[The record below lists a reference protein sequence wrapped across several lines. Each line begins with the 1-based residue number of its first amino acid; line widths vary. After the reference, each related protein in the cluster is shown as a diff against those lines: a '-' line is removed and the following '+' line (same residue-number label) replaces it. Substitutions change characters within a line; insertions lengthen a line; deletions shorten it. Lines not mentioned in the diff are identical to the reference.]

1 MVDTVISGGVTMNR
15 FIKTISLAL
24 VIAIILSVTACSKT
38 IPDVETV
45 SRYSLEELD
54 NFAKTVDEQTLIKNW
69 GEPKIANN
77 ERLWPVDLTGETK
90 YMVAYIEDGKIISI
104 YESEMMFINVVLDNG
119 GIKYC
124 TYGWSDYSSDPYSIA
139 FMPTKDIFG
148 NEITCEVGDQILL
161 ETDGRVMETY
171 PAQIPLPYAYKVMG
185 HLSAEEIQEI
195 AGKIRLP

>member
-1 MVDTVISGGVTMNR
+1 MRKIL
-15 FIKTISLAL
+15 KTISLLLLFA
-24 VIAIILSVTACSKT
+24 VIISVTSCSKS

-54 NFAKTVDEQTLIKNW
+54 NFAKNVDEQTLIKNW

-77 ERLWPVDLTGETK
+77 ERFWPVDLSGETK
-90 YMVAYIEDGKIISI
+90 YVVAYVENGKIISI
-104 YESEMMFINVVLDNG
+104 YKSEMLFINVVLDNA

-124 TYGWSDYSSDPYSIA
+124 TYGWNDYSSDPNSIA
-139 FMPTKDIFG
+139 FMPAKDIFG

-161 ETDGRVMETY
+161 ETDGRIMETY

-185 HLSAEEIQEI
+185 HLSDEEVQDI
-195 AGKIRLP
+195 AGQIHLP

>member
-1 MVDTVISGGVTMNR
+1 MSRI
-15 FIKTISLAL
+15 IKTISL
-24 VIAIILSVTACSKT
+24 VIVCAVILSVTACNKR

-45 SRYSLEELD
+45 SRYSMEELND
-54 NFAKTVDEQTLIKNW
+54 FAKTVDEQTLIKNW

-77 ERLWPVDLTGETK
+77 ERLWPLDLSGGTK
-90 YMVAYIEDGKIISI
+90 YMVAYVEDGKIISM
-104 YESEMMFINVVLDNG
+104 YKSETMFINVVLDNA

-124 TYGWSDYSSDPYSIA
+124 TYGWNNYSSDPNSIA

-171 PAQIPLPYAYKVMG
+171 PAQIPLPYSYTVIG
-185 HLSAEEIQEI
+185 HLSEKEVQEI
-195 AGKIRLP
+195 ADQIRLP

>member
-1 MVDTVISGGVTMNR
+1 MSRI
-15 FIKTISLAL
+15 IKTISLVL
-24 VIAIILSVTACSKT
+24 VCAVILSVTACNKR

-45 SRYSLEELD
+45 SRYSLEELND
-54 NFAKTVDEQTLIKNW
+54 FAKTVDEQTLIKNW

-77 ERLWPVDLTGETK
+77 ERLWPLDLSGGTK
-90 YMVAYIEDGKIISI
+90 YMVAYVEDGKIISM
-104 YESEMMFINVVLDNG
+104 YKSETMFINVVLDNA

-124 TYGWSDYSSDPYSIA
+124 TYGWNNYSSDPNSIA

-171 PAQIPLPYAYKVMG
+171 PAQIPLPYSYTVMG
-185 HLSAEEIQEI
+185 HLSEEEVQEI
-195 AGKIRLP
+195 ADQIRLP